1 MQQRKLFKRRT
12 KEVVTGLFKKK
23 PTADDQYLKVLS
35 FYIYLLFTKAFV
47 LKEEKQDEKAEV
59 CQITEKLG

>member
-1 MQQRKLFKRRT
+1 M
-12 KEVVTGLFKKK
+12 TGLFKKK